1 MNMAAALART
11 VLASILAAGVVAS
24 DAPSAQYD
32 VVVWACTPA
41 GFAAALGAKAAGA
54 KRVVVIEPTSNV
66 GGMTAAGGIGLR
78 DCEQD
83 VIRTPP
89 NNSTQYTWAMR
100 NAEYY
105 GVAGPVRVPQT
116 HNCWPAELR
125 CMCLRGLPRSQW
137 EAMQLHSWH
146 GMNHLAI
153 ACSAMKGHSR
163 HSLWITSQASFNRF
177 LIRRSRNTSWQLHC
191 FLVCNYSYSLCPPPA
206 RSSRSVLTC
215 SPIRPGVATR

>member
-1 MNMAAALART
+1 MAAALAST
-11 VLASILAAGVVAS
+11 VLASVLAAGVVAS

-54 KRVVVIEPTSNV
+54 QRVVVIEPTSNV
-66 GGMTAAGGIGLR
+66 GGMAAAGGIGLR

-116 HNCWPAELR
+116 HNCWPAELSA
-125 CMCLRGLPRSQW
+125 CACVACQ
-137 EAMQLHSWH
+137 EASGNSSHAQWH
-146 GMNHLAI
+146 GMNHFAI
-153 ACSAMKGHSR
+153 ACMKGHSR
-163 HSLWITSQASFNRF
+163 HS
-177 LIRRSRNTSWQLHC
+177 
-191 FLVCNYSYSLCPPPA
+191 
-206 RSSRSVLTC
+206 
-215 SPIRPGVATR
+215 